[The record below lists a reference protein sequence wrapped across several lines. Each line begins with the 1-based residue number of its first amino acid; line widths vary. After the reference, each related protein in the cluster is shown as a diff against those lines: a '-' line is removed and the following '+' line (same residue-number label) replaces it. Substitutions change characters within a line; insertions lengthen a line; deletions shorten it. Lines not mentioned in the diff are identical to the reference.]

1 MLAIACLSQKG
12 GVGKSTLAR
21 LMAQTYAKGSW
32 RVKIADFNVKQK
44 TSVDWAAL
52 RMSQQVIPEIA
63 AEAYTDVTKA
73 MKMLDIDLLVV
84 DGKPDSDTQTH
95 RIAQDSNLIVIPT
108 GCSADD
114 LVPQLRFAHELMMRG
129 IPAEKLLFVLNKAT
143 DSPAAIADA
152 RTFIKNGGFET
163 AETALPMKTGYMNA
177 HNQGRC
183 LAETEFA
190 SLNDRASCLAQEIV
204 DRLNKLTGTANG

>member
-1 MLAIACLSQKG
+1 MLSIACLSQKG

-21 LMAQTYAKGSW
+21 LMAFAYAKGEW

-52 RMSQQVIPEIA
+52 RMSQSVSPEIQ
-63 AEAYTDVTKA
+63 AEAFTDVTKA
-73 MKMLDIDLLVV
+73 MKLPDLDMLVV

-95 RIAQDSNLIVIPT
+95 RIAQDANIVVIPT

-129 IPAEKLLFVLNKAT
+129 IQAEKIVFVLNKAT
-143 DSPAAIADA
+143 ESNAAIVDA
-152 RTFIKNGGFET
+152 RGFIQRAGFQT
-163 AETALPMKTGYMNA
+163 AETVLPMKTGYMNA

-183 LAETEFA
+183 LAETEFP
-190 SLNDRASCLAQEIV
+190 SLNDRAFALSQEII
-204 DRLNKLTGTANG
+204 DRVNRIAGVQ